1 MASLA
6 LIGKIFSGMLL
17 VGIAGSGAVYAGKE
31 YMGLKNLTNKD
42 LKQDI
47 QIGEEFSWEY
57 VLKNDKKV
65 ICGSLKLNDG
75 EGAQVGEEKCVT
87 PWTKEI
93 KNKNSGENI
102 LGLWVSGNKESVESM
117 LNVWKDS
124 NNDIDNKELNE
135 QIKTEGGINSLKTES
150 KCEIKEK
157 EGNVEIIC
165 KFEKKSKPSDS
176 SETQSDNQ

>member
-6 LIGKIFSGMLL
+6 LIGKVFSGMLL
-17 VGIAGSGAVYAGKE
+17 VGVAGSGAVYAGKE
-31 YMGLKNLTNKD
+31 YMGLKQSTNED

-47 QIGEEFSWEY
+47 QKGEEFSWEY
-57 VLKNDKKV
+57 VLKNDKKI

-102 LGLWVSGNKESVESM
+102 LGLWISGNKESVNSM
-117 LNVWKDS
+117 LKNWKSS
-124 NNDIDNKELNE
+124 NDEVDNKELNDQLNME
-135 QIKTEGGINSLKTES
+135 DGINSLKVGN

-157 EGNVEIIC
+157 EENVEVIC
-165 KFEKKSKPSDS
+165 KFEKKSKPSDLS
-176 SETQSDNQ
+176 GTQPDNQ